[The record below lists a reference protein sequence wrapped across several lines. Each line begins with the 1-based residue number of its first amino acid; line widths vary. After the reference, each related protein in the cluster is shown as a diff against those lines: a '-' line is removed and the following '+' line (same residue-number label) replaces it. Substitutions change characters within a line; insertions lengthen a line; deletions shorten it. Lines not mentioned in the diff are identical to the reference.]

1 MVGLHVCNLIT
12 YKRFLSR
19 FEFCDCQ
26 PALAPYDP
34 TVLLSKKKQ
43 RIAMDQLS
51 YSQIIGSLIYI

>member
-1 MVGLHVCNLIT
+1 MCNLIT
-12 YKRFLSR
+12 HKKFLSR

-43 RIAMDQLS
+43 RIAW
-51 YSQIIGSLIYI
+51 IN